1 MSDLKKNG
9 TCVTLK
15 VGPSINAK
23 NSQELKEKL
32 RQVFEEGAERIII
45 DMSETEIIDSIGL
58 GLLAATHNS
67 LKSRNSN
74 LELIN
79 VRSEIYKVINLM
91 RLDKYFDISTA
102 DEPS

>member
-1 MSDLKKNG
+1 MSDLTKDG
-9 TCVTLK
+9 ACITVK
-15 VGPSINAK
+15 VGPSINAE
-23 NSQELKEKL
+23 NSKELKEKL

-67 LKSRNSN
+67 LKTRNSK

-79 VRSEIYKVINLM
+79 VRAEIFNVINLM
-91 RLDKYFDISTA
+91 RLDKYFVISTV
-102 DEPS
+102 EESS